1 MSREVGGEVP
11 GAAFSVCSKQEEDDV
26 MAYESKC
33 STQFQGS

>member
-11 GAAFSVCSKQEEDDV
+11 GAAFSVCSKQEEDGV
-26 MAYESKC
+26 MAYESKW